1 MAEHPEAS
9 FEELTHLLDWLVREY
24 RAADDQQR
32 RSEIATKL
40 SEVTARILAV
50 RCRPPPDSL

>member
-1 MAEHPEAS
+1 MSEYREAS
-9 FEELTHLLDWLVREY
+9 LEELTHYLDRLVREY
-24 RAADDQQR
+24 SAADNQQR

-40 SEVTARILAV
+40 SEVTTRILAV